1 MKTQVHLA
9 IGRGGHRRLAAG
21 FLAACA
27 GLALLGTAWAA
38 AEVGDPAAPL
48 HIAEWVKGQ
57 PVDLAAVKG
66 QKIVVVEFWATWCPP
81 CRASIP
87 HLTELQ
93 RKYKDKGVLFIGIST
108 EKPAVVKP
116 FVTQMGAQ
124 MDYTVAID
132 QDFKTSEGYMEAY
145 GIEGIPHAFIV
156 DKMGRVAWV
165 GHPMDG
171 LDQTL
176 ELILAGKYDPL
187 LPKKRARGGAL
198 LQQFVNL
205 IQQGKDDASAAAL
218 AKEIEAIDQEVGG
231 LMPGQKFDA
240 ADIRQ
245 KIKFRFAIGAFEQA
259 ITDGKDEADVEK
271 LADTAAALA
280 PKEVNFAAY
289 KQQFEL
295 SIAFQSY
302 LRAVTSGNA
311 DVAKIAELARR
322 LRTIDSKNAD
332 QLNEL
337 AWVLLD
343 DKKIKKRDPGL
354 ALTLAR
360 NASNATDGRDAA
372 ILDTYARA
380 LFETGKVEEAVLV
393 EKRAIDAEHNAE
405 MREELQATLKKYE
418 GQTGKKQ
425 ASPS

>member
-1 MKTQVHLA
+1 M
-9 IGRGGHRRLAAG
+9 AAG

-156 DKMGRVAWV
+156 DKMGRVAWG

-245 KIKFRFAIGAFEQA
+245 KIKFRSAIGAFEQA